1 MKKMLFLL
9 SLFLAGCESIFPQS
23 KYLYDSPNG
32 PVYEAYCN
40 GTYKT
45 LGDCY
50 QKAGQI
56 CNGNFQIMNKSDR
69 SNRNYTYVR
78 YGETN
83 NSTAV
88 RNDQLSSVQR
98 SIIFYCV
105 R

>member
-1 MKKMLFLL
+1 MKKFLL
-9 SLFLAGCESIFPQS
+9 LSFVLLTGCESIFPQS

-32 PVYEAYCN
+32 PVYEAYCH

-56 CNGNFQIMNKSDR
+56 CNGNFEIMNKSEK
-69 SNRNYTYVR
+69 SYKNLENELWGESYTSADKSKV
-78 YGETN
+78 T
-83 NSTAV
+83 TIK
-88 RNDQLSSVQR
+88 R
-98 SIIFYCV
+98 SIVFYCA